1 MQAEE
6 HQIYGKSLSTILKE
20 SEGEGNLL
28 EYQPG
33 DTIVHRLN
41 PVTKLILALGLVFIG
56 FMMPDFWGPLAIVL
70 ALSLITVITGV
81 YRPIAK
87 IVAFAGTPLAV
98 ALILIQGL
106 LYPGNETVYLVFEP
120 VPVIDHI
127 TFYEE
132 GLRFALLFL
141 FRILTLMIAL
151 LLVIVSTHPK
161 QLTTALM
168 ERGLSNKAAY
178 VFLAA
183 LQLVPVV
190 QNRARTILEAQ
201 QARGLDTK
209 ANLRRRLRSVLA
221 LFIPLMISMLIASET
236 RALALESR
244 GFTRKG
250 DRTALFAVPSTALD
264 RPLVIGMV
272 LAVAGTAVWRV
283 FL

>member
-1 MQAEE
+1 MAQEY
-6 HQIYGKSLSTILKE
+6 QTLGKPLSSILRE
-20 SEGEGNLL
+20 SSGQGNFL

-41 PVTKLILALGLVFIG
+41 PVTKLVVSLGLILIVF
-56 FMMPDFWGPLAIVL
+56 MLPTFWGPLAIVL
-70 ALSLITVITGV
+70 GLAFVTVMTGV
-81 YRPIAK
+81 YRPVAK
-87 IVAFAGTPLAV
+87 ILAFAGTPLAV
-98 ALILIQGL
+98 ALFVIQGL
-106 LYPGNETVYLVFEP
+106 LYPGNETAFLVIGH
-120 VPVIDHI
+120 VPVVHEIV
-127 TFYEE
+127 FYEE

-141 FRILTLMIAL
+141 FRVLTLMISL

-183 LQLVPVV
+183 LQLVPIV
-190 QNRARTILEAQ
+190 QNRSRTILEAQ

-209 ANLRRRLRSVLA
+209 ANLVRRFRSVLA

-244 GFTRKG
+244 GFTREG
-250 DRTALFAVPSTALD
+250 ERSALFSVPRTAYD
-264 RPLVIGMV
+264 RPLMLVIG
-272 LAVAGTAVWRV
+272 LAVAATVVWRV
-283 FL
+283 LP